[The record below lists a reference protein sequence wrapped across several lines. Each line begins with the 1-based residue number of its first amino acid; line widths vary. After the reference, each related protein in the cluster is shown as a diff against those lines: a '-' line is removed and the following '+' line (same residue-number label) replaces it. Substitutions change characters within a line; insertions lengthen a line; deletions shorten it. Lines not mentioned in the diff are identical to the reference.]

1 MTTINDLIDNVGKGD
16 NVAAGKAFDTVIAQ
30 KLQAAL
36 DARKIDIASSIG
48 KEQSS
53 EDEEVE

>member
-48 KEQSS
+48 KEESS

>member
-1 MTTINDLIDNVGKGD
+1 MTTVNDLIDNIGKGD
-16 NVAAGKAFDTVIAQ
+16 NVKAGKVFDTVIAQ

-36 DARKIDIASSIG
+36 DAKKIDIASNIG
-48 KEQSS
+48 KDSS

>member
-36 DARKIDIASSIG
+36 DAKKIDIASSIG
-48 KEQSS
+48 KKESS
-53 EDEEVE
+53 EDEEV

>member
-16 NVAAGKAFDTVIAQ
+16 NVAAGKVFDTVIAQ

-36 DARKIDIASSIG
+36 DAKKIDIASSIG
-48 KEQSS
+48 KKESS
-53 EDEEVE
+53 EDEEV

>member
-16 NVAAGKAFDTVIAQ
+16 NVEAGKAFDTVIAQ

-36 DARKIDIASSIG
+36 DAKKIDIASSIG
-48 KEQSS
+48 KKESS
-53 EDEEVE
+53 EDEEV

>member
-16 NVAAGKAFDTVIAQ
+16 NVVAGKVFDTVIAQ

-36 DARKIDIASSIG
+36 DAKKIDIASSIG
-48 KEQSS
+48 KKESS
-53 EDEEVE
+53 EDEEV